1 MSEIWSF
8 DYKDG
13 WQRENDFI
21 DRIVALHNEEDISK
35 VLKILEYNSTS
46 GIYAMND
53 NILGDPIKIYVNSR
67 DSKNTTL
74 PKYLIEFSPIGDEVE
89 YLGARNLP
97 SLIELLNKLTPLVTA
112 TTVCDYINDKYAK

>member
-21 DRIVALHNEEDISK
+21 DHIVALHKEDDISK

-46 GIYAMND
+46 GIFAMND
-53 NILGDPIKIYVNSR
+53 SVLGDPIKIYVNSR
-67 DSKNTTL
+67 GSSNTTL
-74 PKYLIEFSPIGDEVE
+74 PKYLIEFSPIGQDIE
-89 YLGARNLP
+89 YIGARNLP

-112 TTVCDYINDKYAK
+112 VNVCDYINDKIAT

>member
-21 DRIVALHNEEDISK
+21 DHNVALYNEEDISK

>member
-1 MSEIWSF
+1 MSAALKTQQMDWSK
-8 DYKDG
+8 YTIDG
-13 WQRENDFI
+13 W
-21 DRIVALHNEEDISK
+21 
-35 VLKILEYNSTS
+35 LEQFGAWCETVR
-46 GIYAMND
+46 MND

-89 YLGARNLP
+89 YLGTRNLP

>member
-8 DYKDG
+8 DYKNG

-21 DRIVALHNEEDISK
+21 DRIVALHQEDDISK

>member
-21 DRIVALHNEEDISK
+21 DHNAALHNEEGISK
-35 VLKILEYNSTS
+35 VLKILDYNSTS

-67 DSKNTTL
+67 DSKITTL

-97 SLIELLNKLTPLVTA
+97 SLIELLNKLSPLVTA

>member
-21 DRIVALHNEEDISK
+21 DRIVALHQEDDISK

>member
-21 DRIVALHNEEDISK
+21 DHNVALHNEEDISK

-53 NILGDPIKIYVNSR
+53 NILGDPIKIYINSR

-89 YLGARNLP
+89 YLGTRNLP

>member
-21 DRIVALHNEEDISK
+21 DRIVALHKEDDISK

-89 YLGARNLP
+89 YLGARNFP

>member
-21 DRIVALHNEEDISK
+21 DHNVALNNEEDISK

-89 YLGARNLP
+89 YLGTRNLP